1 MRECPAGLCPEWAA
15 EDLLLISPVWNRA
28 WCSRFPPPAPREAR
42 TQDFNTETPGL
53 QMYNP
58 NPTQLHS
65 SPNLG
70 LPTCQFFS
78 NNDSKHRGLL

>member
-1 MRECPAGLCPEWAA
+1 MPGVGSRGSAADLSSVEPGLVFQ
-15 EDLLLISPVWNRA
+15 I
-28 WCSRFPPPAPREAR
+28 PPPAPREAR

>member
-1 MRECPAGLCPEWAA
+1 MPGVGSRGSAADLSSVEPGLVFQ
-15 EDLLLISPVWNRA
+15 ISL
-28 WCSRFPPPAPREAR
+28 PPPPREVR
-42 TQDFNTETPGL
+42 IQDFNTEAPGL
-53 QMYNP
+53 QMYSP